1 MALLAAL
8 ATGACAASSADPSA
22 STAPRSEDAPQQ
34 AMAASPAERLLEA
47 SEISNVID
55 QRGRVFTRQVAML
68 ASDLSDEELERL
80 VLAVQ
85 AGFAP
90 ELLRRDVAEFM
101 VAEAPEGRLEEVL
114 EWMEGGG
121 SAEARRILAGYE
133 PPLSL
138 QDWLTEYTD
147 EPPTPERVRLV
158 ARWTEAR
165 GTGEFFVLLDEALAE
180 AAFAVR
186 GVMRPGSP
194 EFEPMRGSE
203 LRGRLERSFNASVLT
218 ALHSSETVPDDVV
231 RSSTAELESEAGR
244 WYVVTWQLA
253 VAEAV
258 RSAGRR
264 VVATLGG

>member
-1 MALLAAL
+1 MRSVSPGSAVNVVME
-8 ATGACAASSADPSA
+8 SSS
-22 STAPRSEDAPQQ
+22 SHFRSSRRRDETVCELP
-34 AMAASPAERLLEA
+34 
-47 SEISNVID
+47 
-55 QRGRVFTRQVAML
+55 
-68 ASDLSDEELERL
+68 SDLSDEELERP